1 MELEL
6 YQNMLMLIFATTFIM
21 GWVVSKTDF
30 CTMGAVSDWVNMDS
44 TARFKSWMLAV
55 VSALFLVTLL
65 TYTELIDSSLTQ
77 SNDTAS
83 PPYNTPTFAWL
94 RYLIGGLIFGIG
106 MTIGSGCGNK
116 TLVRIGA
123 GNLKSVIIFAM
134 MAFGAYLMMFTDFMY
149 TFFLQW
155 TSVLDVN
162 LTEYDIHSQDLGALT
177 AHIIQTDSLNTKLIL
192 GFVISIAAL
201 LYLFRTEEFRKDKH
215 NILAGLTVGICVAI
229 AWYISSGPMG
239 QELLE
244 EAEMMDAKP
253 YALGAQS
260 LTFVAPSGHF
270 SALVSSTFDSAY
282 ITFALIAGLGV
293 LVGSFFYAIFN
304 QSFRLEWFSSISD
317 FINHI
322 VSGLLMGIGGVLGMG
337 CTIGQGVT
345 GVSTL
350 SLGSLIVLGSIVFG
364 SALTMKIRYYQLVYE
379 DEANLYTA
387 TMASLADLKCIP
399 NKWRCLD
406 HV

>member
-44 TARFKSWMLAV
+44 TARFKSWMLAA

-387 TMASLADLKCIP
+387 TLASLADLKCIP

>member
-30 CTMGAVSDWVNMDS
+30 CTMGAVSDWVNMGS
-44 TARFKSWMLAV
+44 TARFKSWMLAA
-55 VSALFLVTLL
+55 VSAIFFVTLL
-65 TYTELIDSSLTQ
+65 TYTELIDPSLTQ
-77 SNDTAS
+77 SNDTAN
-83 PPYNTPTFAWL
+83 PPYNTPNFAWL
-94 RYLIGGLIFGIG
+94 RYVIGGLVFGIG

-123 GNLKSVIIFAM
+123 GNLKSVVIFAM

-155 TSVLDVN
+155 TSVLDID
-162 LTEYDIHSQDLGALT
+162 LTEYDINSQDLGSIT
-177 AHIIQTDSLNTKLIL
+177 AHIIQTDALNTKIIL
-192 GFVISIAAL
+192 GFVISIFAL
-201 LYLFRTEEFRKDKH
+201 LYLFKTEKFRKDKH
-215 NILAGLTVGICVAI
+215 NILAGLTIGICVAI

-244 EAEMMDAKP
+244 EAEMMDEIP
-253 YALGAQS
+253 YAIGAQS

-270 SALVSSTFDSAY
+270 SALVSSEFDLTY

-293 LVGSFFYAIFN
+293 LLGSFFYAVSS
-304 QSFRLEWFSSISD
+304 QSFRIEWFNSMGD

-322 VSGLLMGIGGVLGMG
+322 VSGLLMGIGGVLAMG

-350 SLGSLIVLGSIVFG
+350 SLGSLIVLSSIVFG
-364 SALTMKIRYYQLVYE
+364 SALTMKIRYYQIVYE

-406 HV
+406 RV

>member
-6 YQNMLMLIFATTFIM
+6 YQNMLMLIFATTFVM

-30 CTMGAVSDWVNMDS
+30 CTMGAVSDWVNMGS

-65 TYTELIDSSLTQ
+65 SYSELIDSSLTQ

-94 RYLIGGLIFGIG
+94 RYVIGGLIFGIG

-116 TLVRIGA
+116 TLVRIGT
-123 GNLKSVIIFAM
+123 GNLKSVVIFVM
-134 MAFGAYLMMFTDFMY
+134 MAFGAYLMMFTDFMH

-155 TSVLDVN
+155 TSVLDID
-162 LTEYDIHSQDLGALT
+162 LTEYDINSQDLGALT
-177 AHIIQTDSLNTKLIL
+177 ASLIQTDALNTKIIL
-192 GFVISIAAL
+192 GFVISIIAL
-201 LYLFRTEEFRKDKH
+201 LYLFKTKEFRKDKH
-215 NILAGLTVGICVAI
+215 NILAGLTIGICVAI
-229 AWYISSGPMG
+229 AWYISSGSMG

-244 EAEMMDAKP
+244 EAEMMDEIP
-253 YALGAQS
+253 YAIGAQS

-270 SALVSSTFDSAY
+270 SALVSSEFDSTY

-293 LVGSFFYAIFN
+293 LLGSFFYAVSN
-304 QSFRLEWFSSISD
+304 QSFRIEWFSSISD

-322 VSGLLMGIGGVLGMG
+322 VSGLLMGIGGVLAMG

-350 SLGSLIVLGSIVFG
+350 SLGSIIVLCSIVFG
-364 SALTMKIRYYQLVYE
+364 SALTMKIRYYQIVYE

-406 HV
+406 RV

>member
-6 YQNMLMLIFATTFIM
+6 YQNMLMLIFTTTFIM

-30 CTMGAVSDWVNMDS
+30 CTMGAVSDWVNMGS
-44 TARFKSWMLAV
+44 TARFKSWMLAA

-94 RYLIGGLIFGIG
+94 RYIIGGLIFGIG

-155 TSVLDVN
+155 TSVLDVD
-162 LTEYDIHSQDLGALT
+162 LTEYDINSQDLGALT
-177 AHIIQTDSLNTKLIL
+177 AHVIQTDALNTKLIL

-201 LYLFRTEEFRKDKH
+201 LYLFRTEE
-215 NILAGLTVGICVAI
+215 
-229 AWYISSGPMG
+229 
-239 QELLE
+239 
-244 EAEMMDAKP
+244 
-253 YALGAQS
+253 
-260 LTFVAPSGHF
+260 
-270 SALVSSTFDSAY
+270 
-282 ITFALIAGLGV
+282 
-293 LVGSFFYAIFN
+293 
-304 QSFRLEWFSSISD
+304 
-317 FINHI
+317 
-322 VSGLLMGIGGVLGMG
+322 
-337 CTIGQGVT
+337 
-345 GVSTL
+345 L
-350 SLGSLIVLGSIVFG
+350 S
-364 SALTMKIRYYQLVYE
+364 
-379 DEANLYTA
+379 
-387 TMASLADLKCIP
+387 C
-399 NKWRCLD
+399 
-406 HV
+406 

>member
-6 YQNMLMLIFATTFIM
+6 YQNMLMLIFTTTFIM

-30 CTMGAVSDWVNMDS
+30 CTMGAVSDWVNMGS
-44 TARFKSWMLAV
+44 TARFKSWMLAA

-116 TLVRIGA
+116 PLVRIGA

-155 TSVLDVN
+155 TSVLDVD
-162 LTEYDIHSQDLGALT
+162 LTEYDINSQDLGALT
-177 AHIIQTDSLNTKLIL
+177 AHIIQTDALNTKLIL

-387 TMASLADLKCIP
+387 TLASLADLKCIP

>member
-30 CTMGAVSDWVNMDS
+30 CTMGAVSDWVNMGS
-44 TARFKSWMLAV
+44 TARFKSWMLAA

-65 TYTELIDSSLTQ
+65 TYTESIDSSLTQ

-387 TMASLADLKCIP
+387 TLASLADLKCIP

>member
-1 MELEL
+1 
-6 YQNMLMLIFATTFIM
+6 
-21 GWVVSKTDF
+21 
-30 CTMGAVSDWVNMDS
+30 
-44 TARFKSWMLAV
+44 
-55 VSALFLVTLL
+55 
-65 TYTELIDSSLTQ
+65 
-77 SNDTAS
+77 
-83 PPYNTPTFAWL
+83 
-94 RYLIGGLIFGIG
+94 

-155 TSVLDVN
+155 TSVLDVD
-162 LTEYDIHSQDLGALT
+162 LTEYDINSQDLGALT
-177 AHIIQTDSLNTKLIL
+177 AHIIQTDALNTKLIL
-192 GFVISIAAL
+192 GFVVSIAAL

-293 LVGSFFYAIFN
+293 LVGSFFYAILN

-322 VSGLLMGIGGVLGMG
+322 ISGLLMGIGGVLGMG

>member
-6 YQNMLMLIFATTFIM
+6 YQNMLMLIFATTFVM
-21 GWVVSKTDF
+21 GWIVNKTDF
-30 CTMGAVSDWVNMDS
+30 CTMGAVSDWVNMGS

-55 VSALFLVTLL
+55 VSALFLVTILS
-65 TYTELIDSSLTQ
+65 YSELIDSSLTQ

-94 RYLIGGLIFGIG
+94 RYVIGGLIFGIG

-116 TLVRIGA
+116 TLVRIGT
-123 GNLKSVIIFAM
+123 GNLKSVVIFVM
-134 MAFGAYLMMFTDFMY
+134 MAFGAYLMMFTDFMH

-155 TSVLDVN
+155 TSVLDVD
-162 LTEYDIHSQDLGALT
+162 LTEYDINSQDLGALT
-177 AHIIQTDSLNTKLIL
+177 ASLIQTDALNTKIIL
-192 GFVISIAAL
+192 GFIISIVAL
-201 LYLFRTEEFRKDKH
+201 LYLFKTEEFRKDKH
-215 NILAGLTVGICVAI
+215 NILAGLTIGICVAI
-229 AWYISSGPMG
+229 AWYISSGSMG

-244 EAEMMDAKP
+244 EAEMMDEIP
-253 YALGAQS
+253 YAIGAQS

-270 SALVSSTFDSAY
+270 SALVSSEFDSTY

-293 LVGSFFYAIFN
+293 LLGSFFYAVSN
-304 QSFRLEWFSSISD
+304 QLFRIEWFSSISD
-317 FINHI
+317 FINHV
-322 VSGLLMGIGGVLGMG
+322 VSGLLMGIGGVLAMG

-350 SLGSLIVLGSIVFG
+350 SLGSIIVLGSIVFG
-364 SALTMKIRYYQLVYE
+364 SALTMKIRYYQIVYE

-399 NKWRCLD
+399 NKWRYLD
-406 HV
+406 RV

>member
-21 GWVVSKTDF
+21 GWVVNKTDF
-30 CTMGAVSDWVNMDS
+30 CTMGAVSDWINMGS
-44 TARFKSWMLAV
+44 TARFKSWMLAA
-55 VSALFLVTLL
+55 VSALFFVTLL
-65 TYTELIDSSLTQ
+65 SYFELIDSSLTQ

-83 PPYNTPTFAWL
+83 PPYNTPTFAWP
-94 RYLIGGLIFGIG
+94 RYIIGGLIFGIG

-123 GNLKSVIIFAM
+123 GNMKSVVIFIM
-134 MAFGAYLMMFTDFMY
+134 MAFGAYLMMFTDLMH

-155 TSVLDVN
+155 TSILDLD
-162 LTEYDIHSQDLGALT
+162 LTEYDINSQDLGAIT
-177 AHIIQTDSLNTKLIL
+177 AHIIQTDAVNTKLIL
-192 GFVISIAAL
+192 GAIISAAAL
-201 LYLFRTEEFRKDKH
+201 LFLFRTNEFRKDKH
-215 NILAGLTVGICVAI
+215 NILAGLTIGICVAI
-229 AWYISSGPMG
+229 AWYITSGPMG

-244 EAEMMDAKP
+244 EAEMMDETP

-270 SALVSSTFDSAY
+270 SALASSEFDSTY

-293 LVGSFFYAIFN
+293 LLGSFFYAVLN
-304 QSFRLEWFSSISD
+304 QSFRIEWFRSVSD

-322 VSGLLMGIGGVLGMG
+322 VSGLLMGIGGVLAMG
-337 CTIGQGVT
+337 CTIGQGVS

-350 SLGSLIVLGSIVFG
+350 SLGSLIALGSIIFG

-379 DEANLYTA
+379 DEANFYTA
-387 TMASLADLKCIP
+387 TITSLADLKCVP
-399 NKWRCLD
+399 NKWRYLD
-406 HV
+406 RV

>member
-30 CTMGAVSDWVNMDS
+30 CTMGAVSDWVNMGS
-44 TARFKSWMLAV
+44 TARFKSWMLAA

-387 TMASLADLKCIP
+387 TLASLADLKCIP

>member
-1 MELEL
+1 
-6 YQNMLMLIFATTFIM
+6 
-21 GWVVSKTDF
+21 
-30 CTMGAVSDWVNMDS
+30 MGAVSDWVNMGS

-65 TYTELIDSSLTQ
+65 SYSELIDSSLTQ

-94 RYLIGGLIFGIG
+94 RYVIGGLIFGIG

-116 TLVRIGA
+116 TLVRIGT
-123 GNLKSVIIFAM
+123 GNLKSVVIFVM
-134 MAFGAYLMMFTDFMY
+134 MAFGAYLMMFTDFMH

-155 TSVLDVN
+155 TSVLDID
-162 LTEYDIHSQDLGALT
+162 LTEYDINSQDLGALT
-177 AHIIQTDSLNTKLIL
+177 ASLIQTDALNTKIIL
-192 GFVISIAAL
+192 GFVISIIAL
-201 LYLFRTEEFRKDKH
+201 FYLFKTKEFREDKH
-215 NILAGLTVGICVAI
+215 NILAGLTIGICVAI
-229 AWYISSGPMG
+229 AWYISSGSMG

-244 EAEMMDAKP
+244 EAEMMDEIP
-253 YALGAQS
+253 YAIGAQS

-270 SALVSSTFDSAY
+270 SALVSSEFDSTY

-293 LVGSFFYAIFN
+293 LLGSFFYAVSN
-304 QSFRLEWFSSISD
+304 QLFRIEWFSSISD

-322 VSGLLMGIGGVLGMG
+322 VSGLLMGIGGVLAMG

-350 SLGSLIVLGSIVFG
+350 SLGSIIVLGSIVFG
-364 SALTMKIRYYQLVYE
+364 SALTMKIRYYQIVYE

-406 HV
+406 RV

>member
-387 TMASLADLKCIP
+387 TLASLADLKCIP

>member
-1 MELEL
+1 
-6 YQNMLMLIFATTFIM
+6 MLMLIFATTFIM

-30 CTMGAVSDWVNMDS
+30 CTMGAVSDWVNMGS
-44 TARFKSWMLAV
+44 TARFKSWMLAA

>member
-6 YQNMLMLIFATTFIM
+6 YQNMLMLIFATTFVM

-30 CTMGAVSDWVNMDS
+30 CTMGAVSDWVNMGS
-44 TARFKSWMLAV
+44 TARFKSWMLAA

-155 TSVLDVN
+155 TSVLDVD
-162 LTEYDIHSQDLGALT
+162 LTEYDINSQDLGAIT
-177 AHIIQTDSLNTKLIL
+177 AHIIQTDVLNTKLML
-192 GFVISIAAL
+192 GFIISIAAL
-201 LYLFRTEEFRKDKH
+201 LYLFRTEKFRKDKH
-215 NILAGLTVGICVAI
+215 NILAGLTIGICVAI

-270 SALVSSTFDSAY
+270 SALVSSTFDTTY

-293 LVGSFFYAIFN
+293 LVGSFFYAILN

-317 FINHI
+317 LINHI

-399 NKWRCLD
+399 NKWRYLD

>member
-30 CTMGAVSDWVNMDS
+30 CTMGAVSDWVNMGS
-44 TARFKSWMLAV
+44 TARFKSWMLAA

-65 TYTELIDSSLTQ
+65 TYTESIDSSLTQ